1 MSQSWYKV
9 DNVAKVFLATA
20 SRRDPRVIRISCTL
34 QDPVQPEL
42 LNEALRSTAREWPQF
57 QVTLHRGLFWHYFES
72 TDLLPTVHEEDKA
85 PCAPLYVPERR
96 NRLLYRVTYFNNR
109 INLEMF
115 HALTDGNGGF
125 LFLKS
130 IVHNYLSLCHP
141 QELLGAAT
149 PNSASAGEREQDSF
163 RKFYGAS
170 KRSNVQKDPKA
181 CHLRGLRLPYDQ
193 LQFFE
198 AHLSVKEVLAKARE
212 LGVSMTSYI
221 GASMMLAIYAEIPA
235 LERSKPITI
244 SLPVNL
250 RNYYPSETARNFF
263 NSVYVGIV
271 VKETDTPETLATQFD
286 ALLKEKLLP
295 ENIRAQMD
303 EFETLEHMPGI
314 RPVPLVIKNAV
325 VNLFTQNAD
334 KRVTA
339 VLSNMGRLSV
349 PEKLTPYVRSFSA
362 FSSAKTLFTV
372 VTSYGDDLVLG
383 TASALRSTNV
393 LSRLYRGFVQNGL
406 AVTLYAT
413 EVEK

>member
-42 LNEALRSTAREWPQF
+42 LNEALRSTAR
-57 QVTLHRGLFWHYFES
+57 
-72 TDLLPTVHEEDKA
+72 
-85 PCAPLYVPERR
+85 
-96 NRLLYRVTYFNNR
+96 
-109 INLEMF
+109 
-115 HALTDGNGGF
+115 
-125 LFLKS
+125 
-130 IVHNYLSLCHP
+130 
-141 QELLGAAT
+141 
-149 PNSASAGEREQDSF
+149 
-163 RKFYGAS
+163 
-170 KRSNVQKDPKA
+170 
-181 CHLRGLRLPYDQ
+181 
-193 LQFFE
+193 
-198 AHLSVKEVLAKARE
+198 
-212 LGVSMTSYI
+212 
-221 GASMMLAIYAEIPA
+221 
-235 LERSKPITI
+235 
-244 SLPVNL
+244 
-250 RNYYPSETARNFF
+250 NFF

-271 VKETDTPETLATQFD
+271 VKETDTLETLAPQFD

>member
-1 MSQSWYKV
+1 MPQSLYKV

-141 QELLGAAT
+141 QEMLGAAT

-181 CHLRGLRLPYDQ
+181 CHLRGLRLP
-193 LQFFE
+193 
-198 AHLSVKEVLAKARE
+198 
-212 LGVSMTSYI
+212 
-221 GASMMLAIYAEIPA
+221 
-235 LERSKPITI
+235 
-244 SLPVNL
+244 
-250 RNYYPSETARNFF
+250 
-263 NSVYVGIV
+263 
-271 VKETDTPETLATQFD
+271 
-286 ALLKEKLLP
+286 
-295 ENIRAQMD
+295 
-303 EFETLEHMPGI
+303 
-314 RPVPLVIKNAV
+314 
-325 VNLFTQNAD
+325 
-334 KRVTA
+334 
-339 VLSNMGRLSV
+339 
-349 PEKLTPYVRSFSA
+349 
-362 FSSAKTLFTV
+362 
-372 VTSYGDDLVLG
+372 
-383 TASALRSTNV
+383 
-393 LSRLYRGFVQNGL
+393 
-406 AVTLYAT
+406 
-413 EVEK
+413 

>member
-141 QELLGAAT
+141 QEMLGAAT

-198 AHLSVKEVLAKARE
+198 AHLSVKEVLSKARA

-221 GASMMLAIYAEIPA
+221 GASMMLAIYAELPA
-235 LERSKPITI
+235 LERNKPIAI

-271 VKETDTPETLATQFD
+271 VKETDTLETLAPQFD

-325 VNLFTQNAD
+325 VNLFTQNAGG
-334 KRVTA
+334 A
-339 VLSNMGRLSV
+339 FQYGAA
-349 PEKLTPYVRSFSA
+349 VRSRKA
-362 FSSAKTLFTV
+362 DALCAVVLCLFQRQDAV
-372 VTSYGDDLVLG
+372 YGGHL
-383 TASALRSTNV
+383 LR
-393 LSRLYRGFVQNGL
+393 G
-406 AVTLYAT
+406 
-413 EVEK
+413 